1 MPIAIHLCFSYLQ
14 HAGCEIGNNSISVR
28 YQDVISPK
36 VIRETEHQRQN
47 IKSSQTPACKRKSQK
62 KKRRRKKEEKGE
74 EKKNDK
80 QTGNGACAVIRNV
93 DVSAIASRHVLT
105 YTPPTPLLTSGR
117 ERLTRARLLGSRVQP
132 LHIEVLTPPT
142 HTSSLLGPPP
152 TSPRSPEARLALR

>member
-1 MPIAIHLCFSYLQ
+1 ML
-14 HAGCEIGNNSISVR
+14 
-28 YQDVISPK
+28 DVKLVIIQFQL
-36 VIRETEHQRQN
+36 VIRMLLVLKLFVKQN
-47 IKSSQTPACKRKSQK
+47 IRDRTSRAARPQHPKDKQK
-62 KKRRRKKEEKGE
+62 KKRKWKKEEKGE
-74 EKKNDK
+74 EEKNDK